1 MINQI
6 KKKKGFSNY
15 LKTKI
20 VATIGP
26 ASSNET
32 TLQRM
37 IKHGMSVAR
46 LNFSHGSYDDHL
58 KTIKSIRN
66 ISNSLNMPVAILQDL
81 CGPKIRL
88 SKMDIPVEL
97 KKGKTITLAAD
108 NSLKADLYTDF
119 MELPQLVEP
128 SDTILIDDGY
138 IELKALS
145 VDTNAITCRVMVP
158 GLAKSRKGINLP
170 DTSVSIP
177 VFTKKD
183 KEDLVFG
190 LAQGIDVVAVS
201 FVESAENIIP
211 IREMMKTYAHDRDIP
226 IIAKIERPTALKN
239 IEKILEAFDGIMIA
253 RGDLGV
259 EIPPEEVPVIQK
271 KLINM
276 ANDRNKL
283 VITATQ
289 MLESMISNPRPTRA
303 EASDVSNAIL
313 DGTDAVMLSGE
324 TAAGKYP
331 VESVK
336 MMKRIALTTENSQ
349 LYQYAIERK
358 KDFFSHTEAI
368 VKSASEVADDL
379 KAKAILVFTRSGNT
393 ALLLSQ
399 YRPRCPILA
408 FTPHEDT
415 VMKMAA
421 YWGVSPYFIEFVAH
435 TDEMILKGEEYARE
449 KGMVKPG
456 DLVITVAGVTL
467 MKGAT
472 NMLRVSVIGK
482 EKP

>member
-46 LNFSHGSYDDHL
+46 LNFSHGSHNDHL

-66 ISNSLNMPVAILQDL
+66 ISKSLNIPVAVLQDL

-88 SKMDIPVEL
+88 SKMDNPVEL
-97 KKGKTITLAAD
+97 KKGKTITLAVD
-108 NSLKADLYTDF
+108 TSRKADLYTDF
-119 MELPQLVEP
+119 KELPQLVKP
-128 SDTILIDDGY
+128 NDTVLIDDGY
-138 IELKALS
+138 IELKTLS
-145 VDTNAITCRVMVP
+145 VDTQSITCRVTVP

-170 DTSVSIP
+170 DSSVSIP
-177 VFTKKD
+177 VFTAKD
-183 KEDLVFG
+183 KEDLAFG
-190 LAQGIDVVAVS
+190 LAQGIDMVAVS

-211 IREMMKTYAHDRDIP
+211 IKEMMEIYARDRDIP

-331 VESVK
+331 VESVE

-349 LYQYAIERK
+349 LYEYAIERK

-368 VKSASEVADDL
+368 VKSASEMADDL

-421 YWGVSPYFIEFVAH
+421 YWGVSPNFIEFVED
-435 TDEMILKGEEYARE
+435 TDEMILRGEEFARE

>member
-1 MINQI
+1 MIKQI

-26 ASSNET
+26 ASSDEKK
-32 TLQRM
+32 LRRM

-46 LNFSHGSYDDHL
+46 LNFSHGTHEGHL
-58 KTIKSIRN
+58 ENIKTIRKISAELN
-66 ISNSLNMPVAILQDL
+66 IPVAILQDL

-88 SKMDIPVEL
+88 SKMENPVEL
-97 KKGKTITLAAD
+97 KRGKTITLAAD
-108 NSLKADLYTDF
+108 HAQKAELYTDY
-119 MELPQLVEP
+119 EDLPQLVKP
-128 SDTILIDDGY
+128 NDTILLDDGY
-138 IELKALS
+138 IELKAIK
-145 VDTNAITCRVMVP
+145 VEPGHITCRVIVP
-158 GLAKSRKGINLP
+158 GMAKSRKGINLP
-170 DTSVSIP
+170 DASISIP
-177 VFTKKD
+177 VFTAKD

-190 LAQGIDVVAVS
+190 LAQGVDMVAVS
-201 FVESAENIIP
+201 FVECAENIVP
-211 IREMMKTYAHDRDIP
+211 IREMIDSHSPGRDIP
-226 IIAKIERPTALKN
+226 VIAKIERPAALKN

-276 ANDRNKL
+276 ANGRNKL

-331 VESVK
+331 VESVE
-336 MMKRIALTTENSQ
+336 MMKRIALTTENSR
-349 LYQYAIERK
+349 LYNYAVERE

-368 VKSASEVADDL
+368 VKSASEMADDL
-379 KAKAILVFTRSGNT
+379 KAKAVLVFTRSGKT

-408 FTPHEDT
+408 FTPHEDA

-421 YWGVSPYFIEFVAH
+421 YWGVSPHYIEFVEH
-435 TDEMILKGEEYARE
+435 TDEMILRGEEHAQNE
-449 KGMVKPG
+449 GLVKPG
-456 DLVITVAGVTL
+456 DLVITVAGVTR

-472 NMLRVSVIGK
+472 NMLRVSVIGG

>member
-58 KTIKSIRN
+58 KNIKSIRN
-66 ISNSLNMPVAILQDL
+66 LSKTLNIPVAILQDL

-88 SKMDIPVEL
+88 SRMDNPVEL

-108 NSLKADLYTDF
+108 ASLKADLYTDF
-119 MELPQLVEP
+119 KELPQLVEP
-128 SDTILIDDGY
+128 NDTVLIDDGY
-138 IELKALS
+138 IELKVLS
-145 VDTNAITCRVMVP
+145 VDSRSITCRVTVP

-177 VFTKKD
+177 VFTTKD
-183 KEDLVFG
+183 KEDLAFG
-190 LAQGIDVVAVS
+190 LAQGIDMVAVS

-211 IREMMKTYAHDRDIP
+211 IREMMETYAHERDIP
-226 IIAKIERPTALKN
+226 VIAKIERPAALKN

-331 VESVK
+331 VESVE
-336 MMKRIALTTENSQ
+336 MMKRIALTTENSL
-349 LYQYAIERK
+349 LYNYVIERE
-358 KDFFSHTEAI
+358 KDFFSYTEAI
-368 VKSASEVADDL
+368 VKSASEMADDL

-408 FTPHEDT
+408 FTPHEDA

-421 YWGVSPYFIEFVAH
+421 YWGVSPHFIEFVEH
-435 TDEMILKGEEYARE
+435 TDEMILRGEEHVRKE
-449 KGMVKPG
+449 GMVKPG
-456 DLVITVAGVTL
+456 DLVITVAGVTR

-472 NMLRVSVIGK
+472 NMLRVSVIGG